1 MVLNEVCPPAL
12 IYLIFSVTQVTI
24 DTFKGQY
31 NTAFVKIWVALVF
44 TIVLNYLCRRGLGI
58 ISWFIVFIPFMLMTL
73 IIGILLYVFG
83 LDPATGRIQM
93 YAPPREFKQDI
104 ADYRAMAR
112 EAGEVPGVPQ
122 EPSIPTVPRVYD
134 DYYNQREGGRTANY
148 ARGSDSERDRNND
161 GYARGGMV
169 PGVPQAPAVPAVPAV
184 PATPATPAVNNIGG
198 QTDSHGCLS
207 GAGYAW
213 CSALGKCVGPG
224 HPCLS
229 DTALKSSGKEGFAW
243 PTLKLPEWNISTPLI
258 KLPSMSLAFD
268 SGSMQL
274 PMNTATS
281 MGCVGAC

>member
-12 IYLIFSVTQVTI
+12 MYLIFSVTQVTI
-24 DTFKGQY
+24 DTFQGQY

-112 EAGEVPGVPQ
+112 EAGGVPGVPQ
-122 EPSIPTVPRVYD
+122 EPSVPTAPRVYD
-134 DYYNQREGGRTANY
+134 NYYNQRDGGRTSNY

-161 GYARGGMV
+161 GYARGGT
-169 PGVPQAPAVPAVPAV
+169 VPAVPA
-184 PATPATPAVNNIGG
+184 AAATPAVPASKNIGG
-198 QTDSHGCLS
+198 ETDNHGCLS

-213 CSALGKCVGPG
+213 CNALGKCVGPG

-229 DTALKSSGKEGFAW
+229 DDAIKTSTKEGFAW
-243 PTLKLPEWNISTPLI
+243 PTLKFPQWNISTPLI

-268 SGSMQL
+268 TGSMQL